1 MEGYKMAEEQNQQK
15 KEETPEWAKSLEES
29 MNKLVET
36 LTNSNNQTEQ
46 QQVVEVPVPPAPQP
60 KPEEV
65 EVEEVEELEEVEEQK
80 PEKKKKVKEENE
92 NVLQIISNYF
102 NGLKPKGEELL
113 AKRQSHLFELNRTLL
128 RKLSKK

>member
-1 MEGYKMAEEQNQQK
+1 MRTKKIKIHRSHDGVLHFDGDPLMAG
-15 KEETPEWAKSLEES
+15 KELD
-29 MNKLVET
+29 VEII
-36 LTNSNNQTEQ
+36 
-46 QQVVEVPVPPAPQP
+46 PQGLN
-60 KPEEV
+60 V
-65 EVEEVEELEEVEEQK
+65 IA